1 MYLRED
7 MTTNIATTKEQS
19 ARLLQCGVSAESAD
33 MHWHGAIVPRGGS
46 LTSPPEPSEEWDLF
60 NSPYGFMP
68 EEMQKAKLMEDY
80 NEIIPAWSLSAML
93 GLLPKEIAIS
103 GYTYRISIY
112 FENPDEP
119 VLGNQWC
126 LYYKPKKHN
135 EKSRI
140 DDVPM
145 YAPDLI
151 DCAVLM
157 IEWLTA
163 NNYKLNKL

>member
-1 MYLRED
+1 MFTPHNTL
-7 MTTNIATTKEQS
+7 
-19 ARLLQCGVSAESAD
+19 SAEPYKETLKD
-33 MHWHGAIVPRGGS
+33 RGY
-46 LTSPPEPSEEWDLF
+46 F
-60 NSPYGFMP
+60 
-68 EEMQKAKLMEDY
+68 
-80 NEIIPAWSLSAML
+80 PAWSLSAL
-93 GLLPKEIAIS
+93 LALLPKEIDID
-103 GYTYRISIY
+103 GYAYRISIY

-119 VLGNQWC
+119 VIGNQWC

-151 DCAVLM
+151 ECAVLM

-163 NNYKLNKL
+163 NNYKLNEL